1 MNDSAYDRQQRLAAM
16 RGRRAPTTGM
26 QDSGVGASNTLF
38 QARPNNRGKGG
49 MGGRRHAAGA
59 VVMRLRKILTEP
71 APDSP
76 VIPGTPV
83 REANVAELIRLLK
96 QRAASPEAKG
106 TKLANQVIQ
115 FLTKDD
121 GGEKTVDGVSIAQLK
136 KFLAFAV
143 KKASKG

>member
-1 MNDSAYDRQQRLAAM
+1 MNDSAQDRQQRLAAM
-16 RGRRAPTTGM
+16 RGRRASTADL
-26 QDSGVGASNTLF
+26 QDSGAGAGDALF
-38 QARPNNRGKGG
+38 PTRPNNREKGG
-49 MGGRRHAAGA
+49 GGGRKRAAGA

-76 VIPGTPV
+76 LIPGTPV

-96 QRAASPEAKG
+96 QRAASPEVKG
-106 TKLANQVIQ
+106 TKLANRVIQ